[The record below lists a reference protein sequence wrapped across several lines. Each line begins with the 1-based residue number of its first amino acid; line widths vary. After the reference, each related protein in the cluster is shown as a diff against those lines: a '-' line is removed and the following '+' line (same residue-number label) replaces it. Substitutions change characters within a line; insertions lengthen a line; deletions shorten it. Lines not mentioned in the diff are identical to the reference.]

1 MKTNCS
7 KVNTDRQ
14 FSRGEIQVDSETD
27 FSTSNVFPTFFFFFS
42 DQELTSGA
50 MLGDRKIFWRSTVR
64 QATSLNR
71 DILATTRLYSMGTN
85 SAWTILVSSHCHF
98 RGGGRDQRRYISNTR
113 MSVSSDFQS
122 PRRGLKKR
130 GKASC
135 FLTTLEV
142 FGKHS
147 LECSQVPLK
156 AQIILGE
163 IQSKRSPN
171 FMIIDQFLYI

>member
-98 RGGGRDQRRYISNTR
+98 RGGGEGSAT
-113 MSVSSDFQS
+113 
-122 PRRGLKKR
+122 
-130 GKASC
+130 
-135 FLTTLEV
+135 
-142 FGKHS
+142 
-147 LECSQVPLK
+147 
-156 AQIILGE
+156 
-163 IQSKRSPN
+163 
-171 FMIIDQFLYI
+171 LYIKHADECFIRFPITEKGVEKTRQGELFFNHPRGVWKTFFGVFSSPSQSTNNSWRNTK